1 MNSSSYPIEEGMGE
15 GRRKKTMLFKQPWRS
30 DTGRPVSKWCG
41 CGGFRKRVRKR
52 EYQKKHTWILRE
64 KRGKRKR

>member
-1 MNSSSYPIEEGMGE
+1 
-15 GRRKKTMLFKQPWRS
+15 MLFKQPWRS
-30 DTGRPVSKWCG
+30 DTCRPVSKWCG